1 MAACDVTTG
10 ALTGWNPNTSG
21 DVYTLA
27 ISGNTVYTGGCFSSI
42 SNYLRENFAAIDS
55 TTGMPK

>member
-1 MAACDVTTG
+1 MTTG

-55 TTGMPK
+55 TTGIPK